1 MNIRELFEVNL
12 AVIDRVIA
20 GVCRRGGLKG
30 ADAQDFAAATRLALI
45 DDDYAI
51 LRGWKGHSALA
62 TYLTI
67 IVQRFLADE
76 RIRTYGRWHSSAEA
90 RRLGE
95 VAMRLEMLLVRE
107 QRPMS
112 EAVTVM
118 CGEDPSLTAEQLEET
133 ARRLPLRAPRLRAV
147 DSSAVDEEKLV
158 AGELADAPV
167 LQAEQRRLAVRT
179 GHVLR
184 QAIEALPLEE
194 RTILRLHYASQ
205 MSIAD
210 IARVLQV
217 PQRPLYRRLELLIR
231 GLRKVLDEAGIEG
244 REVLDL
250 IGAPHFDIAFG
261 LEPLEN
267 GERME
272 NRKTGQTKKEKEARP

>member
-1 MNIRELFEVNL
+1 MNIRELFEENL

-45 DDDYAI
+45 DDDYSV
-51 LRGWKGHSALA
+51 LRGWKGHSSLS
-62 TYLTI
+62 TFLTI

-90 RRLGE
+90 RRLGD

-112 EAVTVM
+112 EAVALM
-118 CGEDPSLTAEQLEET
+118 CAEDASLTAEQLE
-133 ARRLPLRAPRLRAV
+133 ALAGRLPQRAPRLRAV
-147 DSSAVDEEKLV
+147 DSSAVDEESLV
-158 AGELADAPV
+158 AGELADAAV
-167 LQAEQRRLAVRT
+167 LETEARRLAVRT

-184 QAIEALPLEE
+184 NAIATLPLEE

-231 GLRKVLDEAGIEG
+231 GLRKALDEAGIEG
-244 REVLDL
+244 REVLGL

-261 LEPLEN
+261 LDPVEN
-267 GERME
+267 GE
-272 NRKTGQTKKEKEARP
+272 TGQTKEEKEARR